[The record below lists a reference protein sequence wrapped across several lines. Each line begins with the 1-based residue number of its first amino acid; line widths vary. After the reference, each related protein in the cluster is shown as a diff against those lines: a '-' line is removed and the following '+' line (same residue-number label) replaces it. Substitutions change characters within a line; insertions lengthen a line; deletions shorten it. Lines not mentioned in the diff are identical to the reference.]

1 MKTSNILNY
10 SYQISDGLT
19 QTSSDGICMA
29 FDKKY
34 GIMFCAYMP
43 GPQGR
48 YGESRGRI
56 VLTYFPASQPFNSK
70 TIDISTDKDVFVPNI
85 ISLGDGA
92 VRVFYEKDS
101 RASGDHF
108 IGYKD
113 FNFLTNTLT
122 EEKYVMLKKEDGS
135 IVPLTASEQF
145 KYLEQKGYY
154 NHEFVVSEQMTFG
167 GHTVFT
173 GEDGLLYGSITSY
186 LAEPILYRSSDN
198 LQTIEFFAVCP
209 HPAQYEMDYKILNG
223 KIYAIY
229 RTPPQIN
236 SIFLTQSEDGGKT
249 WSEPY
254 VIENSVSCRPR
265 IILYN
270 GGVLYAYNH
279 YVKDSGNRPPVIEGR
294 SSIRIYYGT
303 SLENDKNK
311 LVADLY
317 SKYGMVNVCMID
329 ILGDVYLGYSTSEL
343 ALEYQNGAP
352 QVRGKDAIRY
362 VKLGDMLE

>member
-56 VLTYFPASQPFNSK
+56 VLTYFPASQPFNLK
-70 TIDISTDKDVFVPNI
+70 TIDITSDKDVFVPNI

-145 KYLEQKGYY
+145 K
-154 NHEFVVSEQMTFG
+154 
-167 GHTVFT
+167 
-173 GEDGLLYGSITSY
+173 
-186 LAEPILYRSSDN
+186 
-198 LQTIEFFAVCP
+198 
-209 HPAQYEMDYKILNG
+209 
-223 KIYAIY
+223 
-229 RTPPQIN
+229 
-236 SIFLTQSEDGGKT
+236 
-249 WSEPY
+249 
-254 VIENSVSCRPR
+254 
-265 IILYN
+265 
-270 GGVLYAYNH
+270 
-279 YVKDSGNRPPVIEGR
+279 
-294 SSIRIYYGT
+294 
-303 SLENDKNK
+303 
-311 LVADLY
+311 
-317 SKYGMVNVCMID
+317 
-329 ILGDVYLGYSTSEL
+329 
-343 ALEYQNGAP
+343 
-352 QVRGKDAIRY
+352 
-362 VKLGDMLE
+362 